1 MCYNFIRSI
10 GMKNLRI
17 KIDAM
22 QWLVTVMRNSEGS
35 VLIRIKTVELWIL
48 HPAAE
53 PQDEVEGALL
63 LDVVVGESAPVLQL
77 LPGEDQPLLIR
88 RNPLLVLNKHRII
101 RFNPSRRSAARS
113 QPTWIFAL
121 TFSMESDGSTSRVMV
136 LPVRVLTKICIPPRS
151 LRTR

>member
-1 MCYNFIRSI
+1 MRLTTYL
-10 GMKNLRI
+10 NLGLYVLDRVGR
-17 KIDAM
+17 
-22 QWLVTVMRNSEGS
+22 LHLEGDGLAGKS
-35 VLIRIKTVELWIL
+35 LHEDL

-77 LPGEDQPLLIR
+77 LPGEDKPLLIW
-88 RNPLLVLNKHRII
+88 RNTFLVLNKRRII
-101 RFNPSRRSAARS
+101 RFNPSRRSASRS

-136 LPVRVLTKICIPPRS
+136 LPVSVLTKICIPPRS
-151 LRTR
+151 LRTRWRVLSF